1 MIARIWRGA
10 VAMADGDAY
19 AQYMQ
24 HTGVTGYAETRGN
37 RGVWMLRRTVED
49 KEEFVM
55 FTLWDSLEAIK
66 AFAGENPE
74 RAVFYPEDDR
84 YLIERDEHVS
94 HFEVVTHV

>member
-1 MIARIWRGA
+1 
-10 VAMADGDAY
+10 
-19 AQYMQ
+19 
-24 HTGVTGYAETRGN
+24 
-37 RGVWMLRRTVED
+37 MLRRTVED

-66 AFAGENPE
+66 AFAGENSE

-84 YLIERDEHVS
+84 YLIERDEYVS